1 MKTQSLAAFAAI
13 AITLS
18 LAACGAPST
27 PHFVQ
32 TAAVSDMYEVEAGK
46 IASEKGQSAAV
57 KQFGQHMVEAHTKT
71 TEELKAIVATEKI
84 DVKLPTALDAKH
96 QKLIDTLKDAKTA
109 DFDKTYIE
117 QQEEAHDDAEDL
129 FEDYS
134 KGGDNAA
141 LKSFAAKVL
150 PVIKQHEQE
159 AEKIEE
165 SL

>member
-1 MKTQSLAAFAAI
+1 MKIQSLAAATAI
-13 AITLS
+13 AIMLS

-27 PHFVQ
+27 PTFVQ
-32 TAAVSDMYEVEAGK
+32 TAATSDMYEVEAGK
-46 IASEKGQSAAV
+46 IASEKGQSEAV

-71 TEELKAIVATEKI
+71 TEELKAIVAAEKI
-84 DVKLPTALDAKH
+84 NVQLPTALDASH
-96 QKLIDTLKDAKTA
+96 QKLIDALNNAKPA
-109 DFDKTYIE
+109 DFDKTYAE

-134 KGGDNAA
+134 EGGDNAA

-150 PVIKQHEQE
+150 PVIKQHKAE
-159 AEKIEE
+159 AEKIED